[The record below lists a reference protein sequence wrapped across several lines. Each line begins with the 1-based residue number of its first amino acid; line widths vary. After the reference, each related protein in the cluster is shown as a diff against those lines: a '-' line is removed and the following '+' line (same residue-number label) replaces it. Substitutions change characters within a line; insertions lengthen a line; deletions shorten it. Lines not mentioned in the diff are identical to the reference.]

1 MKPKKSKT
9 KAKKRESK
17 HAGSKVISLTM
28 DRFMKEKL
36 DLIAKDSYADV
47 ATVCQVLL
55 ATGMHM
61 GRNGADK
68 ALRDSIARIMELE
81 AKLCSCRQIMEAN
94 DPKNAYSIFG
104 PPVPE
109 PAPAEEGAPTVP

>member
-9 KAKKRESK
+9 KAKKRKGK

-68 ALRDSIARIMELE
+68 AL
-81 AKLCSCRQIMEAN
+81 QISLLNTDTYAGRCQLIYQVVRLVHGEHDHLRSRRLFM
-94 DPKNAYSIFG
+94 DDLG
-104 PPVPE
+104 CL
-109 PAPAEEGAPTVP
+109 